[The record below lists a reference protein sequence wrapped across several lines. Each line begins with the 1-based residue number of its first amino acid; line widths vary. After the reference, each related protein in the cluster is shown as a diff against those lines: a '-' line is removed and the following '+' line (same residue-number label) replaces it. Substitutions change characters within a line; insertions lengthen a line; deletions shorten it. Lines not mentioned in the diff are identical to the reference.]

1 MSKSLLNPLVQ
12 ISTICQKSKF
22 QIKFEKVLLLELG
35 RAPVFGPAPWAMAFG
50 RLALPL
56 PTGPRPLGRPSLPSR
71 PRWPR
76 VGGALPA
83 CRLLHGEML
92 HLAPPLPLSMP
103 GSHAGPTRSSSS
115 LGRPLLPPPPSAA
128 SAPVTAR
135 APPLITPHH
144 HPSRSPSEMTAFITI
159 MAHHRCLLFLSDARP
174 PRSPSDTIN
183 GRPGIHYSHR
193 SSSAP
198 PSPLSAPQVSP
209 RRALLDRHLHRH
221 RTAAFRS
228 PVNPEPRPP
237 CFPLPPLPLV
247 RQPRP
252 P

>member
-56 PTGPRPLGRPSLPSR
+56 PTGPRPLGRP
-71 PRWPR
+71 RWPR
-76 VGGALPA
+76 LGGALPA

-92 HLAPPLPLSMP
+92 HLVPPLPLSMP
-103 GSHAGPTRSSSS
+103 SSHAGPTRSSSS

-135 APPLITPHH
+135 APPSSLPTITP
-144 HPSRSPSEMTAFITI
+144 A
-159 MAHHRCLLFLSDARP
+159 D
-174 PRSPSDTIN
+174 
-183 GRPGIHYSHR
+183 
-193 SSSAP
+193 
-198 PSPLSAPQVSP
+198 
-209 RRALLDRHLHRH
+209 
-221 RTAAFRS
+221 
-228 PVNPEPRPP
+228 
-237 CFPLPPLPLV
+237 PLPK
-247 RQPRP
+247 
-252 P
+252 